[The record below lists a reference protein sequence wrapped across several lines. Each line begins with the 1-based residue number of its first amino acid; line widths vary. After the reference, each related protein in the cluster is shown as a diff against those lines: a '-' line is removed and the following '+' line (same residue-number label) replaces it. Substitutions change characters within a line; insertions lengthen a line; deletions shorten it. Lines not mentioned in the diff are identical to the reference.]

1 VTCRDWRDAS
11 SEVVAPL
18 YAAERERW
26 LHELAWDPMELLEV
40 VERGRLA
47 GHVAGWIA
55 FDQDDRVVGWTF
67 YILHNGLLQIGGLVG
82 ERPSIVRRLL
92 DAVLAS
98 PEASVARGLSCFIY
112 PHTTGTASALERQRF
127 SLRESLYLSRPIEPV
142 DIAEDPRIDGL
153 VRPWTTADFAGTVR
167 VLAASYAGVP
177 AAECFAPDGTRE
189 QWAHYAGQILRTPG
203 CGRFDPTLSRIVCAP
218 RSTMPAAVALTTW
231 IAPDAVHVAQ
241 LAVAPEL
248 RRQGLARV
256 LMQSVIRASAL
267 AGATRMTLMV
277 DGSNT
282 SAVGLYESLGF
293 SERSRMI
300 FGSRAARTRVAA

>member
-1 VTCRDWRDAS
+1 
-11 SEVVAPL
+11 VAPL
-18 YAAERERW
+18 YAAERARW
-26 LHELAWDPMELLEV
+26 LDDLAWDQAELLDV
-40 VERGRLA
+40 VERGRLS

-55 FDQDDRVVGWTF
+55 YDQEDRVVGWTF
-67 YILHNGLLQIGGLVG
+67 YILHDGVLQIGGLVG
-82 ERPSIVRRLL
+82 ERPSVVRRLL

-98 PEASVARGLSCFIY
+98 PEASVARGLSCFVY
-112 PHTTGTASALERQRF
+112 PSTTGTSSALERQRF
-127 SLRESLYLSRPIEPV
+127 SLRESLYLSRPVGPA
-142 DIAEDPRIDGL
+142 DLSGDRGTGGM
-153 VRPWTTADFAGTVR
+153 VRAWTTADFAGTVR

-177 AAECFAPDGTRE
+177 AAECFAPDGTRA

-203 CGRFDPTLSRIVCAP
+203 CGRFDPTLSRVVYAP
-218 RSTMPAAVALTTW
+218 GSTTLAGVALTTW

-241 LAVAPEL
+241 IAVAPDA

-256 LMQSVIRASAL
+256 LMQAVFRASAL

-277 DGSNT
+277 DGCNSP
-282 SAVGLYESLGF
+282 AVSLYESLGF